1 MNLFVA
7 LETPHVPRRTQRLE
21 TRGLAKIC
29 KGDCEEL
36 KKAKQEIDDLKEEVR
51 LLTAKLERAN
61 ADLSQSQ
68 ENQLGSQLR
77 LLEFKVFQ
85 PSYNFV

>member
-1 MNLFVA
+1 MDV
-7 LETPHVPRRTQRLE
+7 H
-21 TRGLAKIC
+21 C
-29 KGDCEEL
+29 KVE
-36 KKAKQEIDDLKEEVR
+36 AFILKEEIR

-77 LLEFKVFQ
+77 
-85 PSYNFV
+85 